1 MPAAIPEDVIQ
12 FTREIFASANREAT
26 MTLARQPGAHEEQ
39 LDFQLFAALDRVGP
53 RVVPTSNTAI
63 EIETHWLALLW

>member
-1 MPAAIPEDVIQ
+1 
-12 FTREIFASANREAT
+12 

-53 RVVPTSNTAI
+53 RVVPTSNAAI
-63 EIETHWLALLW
+63 EIETHWLA